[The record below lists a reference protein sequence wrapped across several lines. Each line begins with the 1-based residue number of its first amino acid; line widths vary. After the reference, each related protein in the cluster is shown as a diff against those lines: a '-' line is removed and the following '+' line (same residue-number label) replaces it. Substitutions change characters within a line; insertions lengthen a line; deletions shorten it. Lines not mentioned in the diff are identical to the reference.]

1 MKRAAIDLNLTL
13 RLERTVFSLA
23 TNPFVLLVSFA
34 LVMLL
39 VVWMKY
45 REHLHAHRREVEEHG
60 HSAIRFHSHHRR

>member
-1 MKRAAIDLNLTL
+1 M
-13 RLERTVFSLA
+13 FSFA
-23 TNPFVLLVSFA
+23 TNPFVLLLSFA